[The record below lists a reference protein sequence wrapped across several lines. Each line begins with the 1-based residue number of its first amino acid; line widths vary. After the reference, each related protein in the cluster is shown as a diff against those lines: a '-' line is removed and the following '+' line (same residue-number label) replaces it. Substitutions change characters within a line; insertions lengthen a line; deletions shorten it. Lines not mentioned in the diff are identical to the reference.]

1 MATRKAI
8 KKSAK
13 KAPAK
18 KAVAKNAVKKAPA
31 KKAPAKK
38 AVKKK
43 STPRVSNI
51 ERLTAAGVIP
61 QENVADHDQS
71 VINKLSAAEVNTL
84 IKLRKKL
91 GDAPLDTKAGARP
104 NFPV

>member
-1 MATRKAI
+1 VATKKAL

-18 KAVAKNAVKKAPA
+18 KAAA
-31 KKAPAKK
+31 KKAATKSPAKK
-38 AVKKK
+38 AVKKR
-43 STPRVSNI
+43 STPKVSNI

-61 QENVADHDQS
+61 QENVADHDQA
-71 VINKLSAAEVNTL
+71 VINRLSAAEVSTL

>member
-1 MATRKAI
+1 VATKKAL

-18 KAVAKNAVKKAPA
+18 KAAA
-31 KKAPAKK
+31 KKTATKSPAKK

-43 STPRVSNI
+43 STPKVSNL

-61 QENVADHDQS
+61 QENVGDHDQA
-71 VINKLSAAEVNTL
+71 VINKLSAAEVSTL

>member
-8 KKSAK
+8 KKS
-13 KAPAK
+13 
-18 KAVAKNAVKKAPA
+18 VKKAPA
-31 KKAPAKK
+31 KKAPVKSPAKK
-38 AVKKK
+38 TSAKKTASK
-43 STPRVSNI
+43 KRSTPKVSNI

-61 QENVADHDQS
+61 QENVADHDQA
-71 VINKLSAAEVNTL
+71 VINKLSAAEVSTL

>member
-1 MATRKAI
+1 MATKKAL

-18 KAVAKNAVKKAPA
+18 KAVVKKAAVKAPA
-31 KKAPAKK
+31 KKK

-43 STPRVSNI
+43 SGSKISNI
-51 ERLTAAGVIP
+51 ERLTAAGVIA
-61 QENVADHDQS
+61 QENVADHDHA
-71 VINKLSAAEVNTL
+71 VINKLSASEVSTL
-84 IKLRKKL
+84 IKLRKKM
-91 GDAPLDTKAGARP
+91 GDAPLTTKAGVRP

>member
-1 MATRKAI
+1 VATKKAL

-18 KAVAKNAVKKAPA
+18 KSAA
-31 KKAPAKK
+31 KKTATKSPAKK
-38 AVKKK
+38 AVKKR
-43 STPRVSNI
+43 STPKVSNI

-61 QENVADHDQS
+61 QENVADHDQA
-71 VINKLSAAEVNTL
+71 VINKLSAAEVSTL

>member
-1 MATRKAI
+1 MATKKAS
-8 KKSAK
+8 KKKAVK

-18 KAVAKNAVKKAPA
+18 KAVAKKAPA
-31 KKAPAKK
+31 KKK

-43 STPRVSNI
+43 SAPKATNI

-61 QENVADHDQS
+61 QENLADHDHA
-71 VINKLSAAEVNTL
+71 VINKLSASEVDTL
-84 IKLRKKL
+84 IKLRKKM
-91 GDAPLDTKAGARP
+91 GDAPLATKASARP

>member
-18 KAVAKNAVKKAPA
+18 KAAA
-31 KKAPAKK
+31 KKAVAKSPAKK

-61 QENVADHDQS
+61 QENVADHDQA
-71 VINKLSAAEVNTL
+71 VINKLSAAEVSTL

-91 GDAPLDTKAGARP
+91 GDAPLNTKAGVRP

>member
-1 MATRKAI
+1 MATKKAL

-18 KAVAKNAVKKAPA
+18 KSAA
-31 KKAPAKK
+31 KKTATKSPAKK
-38 AVKKK
+38 AVKKR
-43 STPRVSNI
+43 STPKVSNI

-61 QENVADHDQS
+61 QENVADHDQA
-71 VINKLSAAEVNTL
+71 VINKLSAAEVSTL

>member
-1 MATRKAI
+1 MATRKAV

-18 KAVAKNAVKKAPA
+18 KPAAKKAVAKSPA
-31 KKAPAKK
+31 KKAAR
-38 AVKKK
+38 KK

-61 QENVADHDQS
+61 QENVADHDQA
-71 VINKLSAAEVNTL
+71 VINKLSAAEVSTL

>member
-18 KAVAKNAVKKAPA
+18 KAAA
-31 KKAPAKK
+31 KKAVAKSPAKK

-43 STPRVSNI
+43 SAPRVSNI
-51 ERLTAAGVIP
+51 ERLTAAGVIL
-61 QENVADHDQS
+61 QENVADHDQA
-71 VINKLSAAEVNTL
+71 VINKLSAAEVSTL

-91 GDAPLDTKAGARP
+91 GDAPLDSKAGARP

>member
-1 MATRKAI
+1 MATRKPA

-13 KAPAK
+13 KTPAKKAAVK
-18 KAVAKNAVKKAPA
+18 KAVAKS
-31 KKAPAKK
+31 PAKK

-43 STPRVSNI
+43 STPKVSNI

-61 QENVADHDQS
+61 QENVADHDKT
-71 VINKLSAAEVNTL
+71 VINKLSAAEVSTL

>member
-1 MATRKAI
+1 MATKKAAP
-8 KKSAK
+8 KKANK

-18 KAVAKNAVKKAPA
+18 KAVVKKAPIKA
-31 KKAPAKK
+31 KA
-38 AVKKK
+38 KKK
-43 STPRVSNI
+43 SAPKVTNM

-61 QENVADHDQS
+61 AENVQDHDHK

-84 IKLRKKL
+84 IKLRKKM
-91 GDAPLDTKAGARP
+91 GEAPLATMATSRP

>member
-18 KAVAKNAVKKAPA
+18 KAAVKKAV

-43 STPRVSNI
+43 SAPKVSNI

-61 QENVADHDQS
+61 QENVADHDQA

-91 GDAPLDTKAGARP
+91 GDAPLTTKAGARP

>member
-1 MATRKAI
+1 MATKKAAP
-8 KKSAK
+8 KKAAK

-18 KAVAKNAVKKAPA
+18 KAAVKKAPI
-31 KKAPAKK
+31 KA
-38 AVKKK
+38 KKK
-43 STPRVSNI
+43 SAPKLTNM

-61 QENVADHDQS
+61 AENVQDHDHK

-84 IKLRKKL
+84 IKLRKKM
-91 GDAPLDTKAGARP
+91 GEAPLATMATSRP

>member
-1 MATRKAI
+1 MATKKAAP
-8 KKSAK
+8 KKAAK

-18 KAVAKNAVKKAPA
+18 KAAA
-31 KKAPAKK
+31 KKPVVK
-38 AVKKK
+38 AKKK
-43 STPRVSNI
+43 SAPKSTNI

-61 QENVADHDQS
+61 TENVADHDHK

-84 IKLRKKL
+84 IKLRKKM
-91 GDAPLDTKAGARP
+91 GAAPLATMASSRP